1 MEPGE
6 HTLMR
11 RGAISGATARTRA
24 STAAPTEDSETWP
37 GLCRY
42 ISRPAVSEARLSLTP
57 GGLVR
62 YQLKTPYSN
71 GTTHVLFE
79 PLDLIARLATLVPKP
94 RVNLIRYH
102 GVFAP
107 NSAHRAQVTKA
118 HRGKGA
124 SDQAAARTDERTP
137 PERRAAMTWAQRV
150 EARVRH
156 RHPDLPG
163 LRRGAAHH
171 RLHRGRGRD
180 RENSRSP
187 RRESGCGPGRPS
199 PAIPGPARG
208 ALERQAHRR
217 CAARLAALL
226 RRAAGPRL
234 RYRRPIAL
242 TIARRAAAA
251 PSPAAIPRQSR
262 PLFTIVCRPNGPE
275 RARPTRHEP
284 STSRRGRST
293 RRLSGLYSRV
303 ALAFLLRRLD
313 PPPPVKRYS
322 WEIEPEAPGVEF
334 GPVAPAVEADPEAPA
349 AGEPH
354 DGDPSRPDSDQTR
367 PGGPHILG

>member
-137 PERRAAMTWAQRV
+137 PERRV
-150 EARVRH
+150 S
-156 RHPDLPG
+156 PGGDDLG
-163 LRRGAAHH
+163 ATRRSACSA
-171 RLHRGRGRD
+171 
-180 RENSRSP
+180 
-187 RRESGCGPGRPS
+187 
-199 PAIPGPARG
+199 
-208 ALERQAHRR
+208 
-217 CAARLAALL
+217 
-226 RRAAGPRL
+226 
-234 RYRRPIAL
+234 
-242 TIARRAAAA
+242 
-251 PSPAAIPRQSR
+251 
-262 PLFTIVCRPNGPE
+262 
-275 RARPTRHEP
+275 
-284 STSRRGRST
+284 STSR
-293 RRLSGLYSRV
+293 
-303 ALAFLLRRLD
+303 
-313 PPPPVKRYS
+313 
-322 WEIEPEAPGVEF
+322 
-334 GPVAPAVEADPEAPA
+334 PARPA
-349 AGEPH
+349 AGRCASSPA
-354 DGDPSRPDSDQTR
+354 SRTR
-367 PGGPHILG
+367 P